1 MPEITLESDLTAFEA
16 FSTKLGLEIPKWEEL
31 KTKDTEEKGK
41 SAETADVYENRI
53 KADDLVIKTITD
65 FKTFLDTT
73 IIQAWKDAGASFVI
87 PEDEFEDAV
96 WQYQH
101 DFVKSMVAQAFTFI
115 SIDKDHASKI
125 EKYNAYIDARK
136 KLMKELGKTFAPK
149 ATEPETTPDTTPQNT
164 KEDAFAQM
172 DMWMV
177 GLLGLGLIII
187 VGACI
192 AILKC
197 KKKNKDN
204 NFTEMK

>member
-16 FSTKLGLEIPKWEEL
+16 FSTKLGLEIPKWDKL

-53 KADDLVIKTITD
+53 KADDLVIKAITD

-101 DFVKSMVAQAFTFI
+101 DFVKSMVA
-115 SIDKDHASKI
+115 
-125 EKYNAYIDARK
+125 
-136 KLMKELGKTFAPK
+136 
-149 ATEPETTPDTTPQNT
+149 
-164 KEDAFAQM
+164 
-172 DMWMV
+172 
-177 GLLGLGLIII
+177 
-187 VGACI
+187 
-192 AILKC
+192 
-197 KKKNKDN
+197 
-204 NFTEMK
+204 